1 MFLNM
6 SFFAI
11 LLDKIELNWIELKKT
26 RLWWKKTLRSEIIQI
41 DNGIKYIIFEKY
53 DLIKFNWIEIN
64 YIAKKKCNQIKKI
77 K

>member
-11 LLDKIELNWIELKKT
+11 LLGKIELNWIEKDKT
-26 RLWWKKTLRSEIIQI
+26 MVEKDIRSAIIQI

-53 DLIKFNWIEIN
+53 ENWK
-64 YIAKKKCNQIKKI
+64 YILK
-77 K
+77 